1 MTTTS
6 VWLSVLGAVAIL
18 ASGAFFTLLQNR
30 LSGRSSRGIWSGV
43 AVIAAI
49 GAATGLVLVALRPP
63 GFAPLYIAPIA
74 ALGAFFAVVVT
85 SPIRR
90 AATLSPPVLVFAALA
105 TALIALP
112 ALATVFGTWFDPFG
126 TGLGFIDI
134 GAALPALVAA
144 GSGGMAVLWIERR
157 AGARV
162 AAPVE
167 PWGRVLWPTLA
178 MWAAWLGWLV
188 GLELA
193 IDSHTPLIM
202 LNALLMPLAGALAGA
217 LVERVRDRANTPL
230 GLVTGLVGGL
240 AAATPAC
247 ANLEP
252 AIGVV
257 VGALSGAVCLLLP
270 RRGSDGLLP
279 TLSLGAAIGLV
290 LIGGLATDVSF
301 IYTGQPEVLMGQALA
316 VIAAAVWSFV
326 VCAILW
332 TLLRRIGSSRASAS
346 LPGEPGARRA

>member
-1 MTTTS
+1 MTATS
-6 VWLSVLGAVAIL
+6 VWLSVLGAAAVL
-18 ASGAFFTLLQNR
+18 ASASFFTLVQNR
-30 LSGRSSRGIWSGV
+30 LAGRSSRGAWS
-43 AVIAAI
+43 ALAAIAAV
-49 GAATGLVLVALRPP
+49 GAAMGLVLVALRPP
-63 GFAPLYIAPIA
+63 GFAPLFIAPIA
-74 ALGAFFAVVVT
+74 ALCAFFAVVVT
-85 SPIRR
+85 SPVRAPGRR
-90 AATLSPPVLVFAALA
+90 LPVLVFGALA
-105 TALIALP
+105 TAFVALP

-144 GSGGMAVLWIERR
+144 GSGGGAVLWIERR
-157 AGARV
+157 SQV
-162 AAPVE
+162 WVVAPVE
-167 PWGRVLWPTLA
+167 SWGRVLWPTLA

-188 GLELA
+188 ALELA
-193 IDSHTPLIM
+193 IDSHTSLIV
-202 LNALLMPLAGALAGA
+202 LNAVLMPLAGALAGA

-230 GLVTGLVGGL
+230 GVVTGLIGGL

-252 AIGVV
+252 AIGVL

-270 RRGSDGLLP
+270 RRGSASLLP
-279 TLSLGAAIGLV
+279 TVSVGAGIGLV

-316 VIAAAVWSFV
+316 VIAAAVWSFA

-332 TLLRRIGSSRASAS
+332 ATLRRIGRSR
-346 LPGEPGARRA
+346 PTEPLRGRAGDRQA